1 MITISTSTPT
11 DLLARIKRAI
21 DNGTIKTWA
30 YDRDGDFTHSA
41 NQWNMKAWLRP
52 QVTTNGIQLTFV
64 APTSGASREVFA
76 VYQGRFQEMMMAHFW
91 NSYSQSSCTP
101 APTPSDAAV
110 AA

>member
-1 MITISTSTPT
+1 MVTIATSSPT
-11 DLLARIKRAI
+11 ELLARIKRVI
-21 DNGTIKTWA
+21 DNGSVKTWA

-41 NQWNMKAWLRP
+41 PQWNMKAWLRP
-52 QVTTNGIQLTFV
+52 RITTYGIELSFI

-91 NSYSQSSCTP
+91 QSYTQSSCTP
-101 APTPSDAAV
+101 APTASDTAV